1 MTNIYHLT
9 DALPYSH
16 PVWGG
21 AEQLTAKYISALRKR
36 EPGRHHII
44 CLEPSTPGILQDAHS
59 IRSASSLM
67 KAGQRLADL
76 THFDFVS
83 CLSLFALF
91 SKLSANSIIHIH
103 NCKCLFFPAIVANYL
118 TRVRMV
124 MSVYDYWILCPKVSL
139 DRDGEFCRSMEGRL
153 CADCHGSP
161 GRRLKQC
168 YHHWRRRS
176 LRAALRQISLFHVLS
191 RSSGEVLQKSGI
203 SEHEITVIP
212 QVIEREE
219 IDAVQPF
226 RFPLPTILF
235 SGWMDSKKGL
245 HVAIEAFGKIAARH
259 PTARLVVAKFKAN
272 ELYEAQIRAR
282 IQELGLQ
289 ERVIFYDRLKRSEF
303 IAFLKGCDCL
313 IIPEQWENMS
323 PVILCEAMYA
333 SQPVIA
339 SNVGGIPEF
348 VSDGYSGIL
357 VERNDIDGFAR
368 AMDSLLSSEEKRLLL
383 GSNAR
388 LEAEDIFNEDG
399 ILDGFDKMYRKV
411 LHG

>member
-1 MTNIYHLT
+1 MTNTYHLT

-44 CLEPSTPGILQDAHS
+44 CLEPSTPGILQDAHA

-67 KAGQRLADL
+67 KTGQRLADL

-103 NCKCLFFPAIVANYL
+103 NCKYLFFPAIVANYL

-139 DRDGEFCRSMEGRL
+139 DRDGEFCRSMEGCL
-153 CADCHGSP
+153 CADCYGSP
-161 GRRLKQC
+161 GKRLKQC
-168 YHHWRRRS
+168 YHHWRRRC

-203 SEHEITVIP
+203 SEHKITVLP
-212 QVIEREE
+212 QVIAREE

-235 SGWMDSKKGL
+235 SGWMDTKKGL

-348 VSDGYSGIL
+348 ISDGYSGIL
-357 VERNDIDGFAR
+357 VERNDVDGFAC

>member
-1 MTNIYHLT
+1 MPNIYHLT

-16 PVWGG
+16 TVWGG

-44 CLEPSTPGILQDAHS
+44 CLEPSTPGILQDAHY

-76 THFDFVS
+76 THFDFIS
-83 CLSLFALF
+83 CLFLFTLF
-91 SKLSANSIIHIH
+91 SKLPANSVIHIH
-103 NCKCLFFPAIVANYL
+103 NCKYLFFPAIVANYL
-118 TRVRMV
+118 TRLRMV

-139 DRDGEFCRSMEGRL
+139 DRYGEFCPSMEGRF
-153 CADCHGSP
+153 CADCYGSP
-161 GRRLKQC
+161 GKRIKQS
-168 YHHWRRRS
+168 YHHWRRRC
-176 LRAALRQISLFHVLS
+176 LQAALRQISLFHVLS
-191 RSSGEVLQKSGI
+191 HSSGDVLQKSGI
-203 SEHEITVIP
+203 SEHKITVLS
-212 QVIEREE
+212 QVIAREE
-219 IDAVQPF
+219 IDAVHPF
-226 RFPLPTILF
+226 RFPLPTVLF

-245 HVAIEAFGKIAARH
+245 HVAIDAFGEIAARH
-259 PTARLVVAKFKAN
+259 PNAQLVVAKFKAN
-272 ELYEAQIRAR
+272 ESYESQIVAR
-282 IQELGLQ
+282 VQALGLQ
-289 ERVIFYDRLKRSEF
+289 ERVIFYDRLKRPEF

-333 SQPVIA
+333 SRPVIA

-348 VSDGYSGIL
+348 ISDGYSGIL
-357 VERNDIDGFAR
+357 VERNDVHGFAC
-368 AMDSLLSSEEKRLLL
+368 AMDSLLSSEERCLLL
-383 GSNAR
+383 GNNAR
-388 LEAEDIFNEDG
+388 QEAEDIFNEDG